1 MSDIA
6 KISQSPVVSSD
17 INSKESLMMNDATS
31 IFQQMDQ
38 DAKYDAKYERKS
50 EKFEDISSNIDMMTF
65 ATALLLAGVAFYVR
79 TK

>member
-17 INSKESLMMNDATS
+17 VNSKESLMMNDATS

-38 DAKYDAKYERKS
+38 DAKYDAKYERKP
-50 EKFEDISSNIDMMTF
+50 EKFEDISSNIDMMTI
-65 ATALLLAGVAFYVR
+65 ATALFLAGVAFYVR